1 MPESNNQPQGVASA
15 AANSSTPPQISS
27 KGGRSPRR
35 SNTLVIVFAG
45 LVVLLSLPYLTEQVW
60 YAASRGRERAKIEAI
75 RDTQETDAK
84 DAKQIL
90 AQLPGAKGVIPWI
103 AKSID
108 PSVVGIEAIREQTVL
123 VPSGRGTFRIGKVPS
138 LQSKASGVIMST
150 SGHIVTNFHVI
161 EGAEA
166 IIVRLSDGRTI
177 KAVELI
183 GKDAPSDLA
192 VLKIDAPDLTAAEWG
207 DSDDLEVGDP
217 VIAVGNPFGLMRTV
231 TSGIISAKGRKI
243 NILQLD
249 NQDFLQTD
257 AAVNPGNSGGPLVDM
272 KGKVV
277 GINTAIVGQTY
288 RGISFA
294 IPSRIAQEI
303 TQQLIKEGAVPRG
316 WLGAFYYPLDVYL
329 AERLGLESIDGVLIL
344 RIIVGSPAD
353 RAGILPGDV
362 ITKWNGQAVDTPHD
376 LRLAIGQT
384 EIGSEAKV
392 TLIRKGA
399 KREIAVKITKSPA
412 NLR

>member
-1 MPESNNQPQGVASA
+1 MPENSKLPAGVK
-15 AANSSTPPQISS
+15 P
-27 KGGRSPRR
+27 PRR
-35 SNTLVIVFAG
+35 SNTLLVVFAV
-45 LVVLLSLPYLTEQVW
+45 LVVLISLPYLTERVW
-60 YAASRGRERAKIEAI
+60 YAASRGRERAKIEAL
-75 RDTQETDAK
+75 RDAQETDAK
-84 DAKQIL
+84 DAKQLL
-90 AQLPGAKGVIPWI
+90 AKLPDVEGIIPWV

-108 PSVVGIEAIREQTVL
+108 PSVVGIEAVRERTFL
-123 VPSGRGTFRIGKVPS
+123 MPIGRGMFQKRKVP
-138 LQSKASGVIMST
+138 LQGKASGVIVGT

-166 IIVRLSDGRTI
+166 IVVRLSDGRKI
-177 KAVELI
+177 VDVKIV
-183 GKDAPSDLA
+183 GVDPPSDLA
-192 VLKIDAPDLTAAEWG
+192 VLKIDAPNLTRAEWG

-231 TSGIISAKGRKI
+231 TSGIISAKGRK
-243 NILQLD
+243 NIIQRLD
-249 NQDFLQTD
+249 NEDFLQTD

-303 TQQLIKEGAVPRG
+303 TQHLIKEGAVPRG
-316 WLGAFYYPLDVYL
+316 WLGAGLYPLDVYL
-329 AERLGLESIDGVLIL
+329 AERLGLQSANGVLIL
-344 RIIVGSPAD
+344 QIYAGSPAD
-353 RAGILPGDV
+353 KAGVVPGDV
-362 ITKWNGQAVDTPHD
+362 ITQWNGQAVDTPHD

-399 KREIAVKITKSPA
+399 EREIAIKITKRPA
-412 NLR
+412 NMR